1 MKHRY
6 ILFTILA
13 SFLFTTYSTSSLEAK
28 EEISHPDK
36 QYLVNLARQTLYW
49 YLKDG
54 TVPKPDINTLS
65 SSVLQKR
72 GCFVTLYK
80 KNLGLRGCLG
90 IFGEDR
96 PLYKNIIDRSIAAA
110 IHDTRFPKVTYD
122 ELKNIKIEITVL
134 TKPKQLQFSSHEELL
149 AKLRPLKDGVILIT
163 RYGQSTYIPQVWKTL
178 QDKEEFLSTL
188 CQKHGAP
195 RDTWKRENRNIQ
207 VFTYQAIYFGEEI
220 YGRRVI
226 GEKGAIVGRQGAYVL
241 GAVKPLREGLIY
253 GGYKVDE
260 GTVLAPGAIV
270 TPNSN
275 IIEN

>member
-1 MKHRY
+1 MIKK
-6 ILFTILA
+6 IVSTILISVLI
-13 SFLFTTYSTSSLEAK
+13 SFLFFPYLNANETISDRDK
-28 EEISHPDK
+28 E
-36 QYLVNLARQTLYW
+36 YLINLARQTLYW

-54 TVPKPDINTLS
+54 TIPTPAKDNLS
-65 SSVLQKR
+65 DSIKQKR

-80 KNLGLRGCLG
+80 RNWGLRGCVG
-90 IFGEDR
+90 IFGEKK
-96 PLYKNIIDRSIAAA
+96 PLYENIINRAIAAA

-122 ELKNIKIEITVL
+122 ELKEIKIEITVL
-134 TKPKQLQFSSHEELL
+134 TKPKELHFVSHEDLL
-149 AKLRPLKDGVILIT
+149 SKLRPLKDGVILTT
-163 RYGQSTYIPQVWKTL
+163 RYGQSTYIPQVWKKIP
-178 QDKEEFLSTL
+178 DKEEFLSTL

-207 VFTYQAIYFGEEI
+207 VFTYQAIYFGEEL

-226 GEKGAIVGRQGAYVL
+226 GKKGAIVGRQGAYVL